1 MSFKKRKLA
10 DITNYLKRGITPK
23 YVDDEGFIVL
33 NQKCIRDNVVSYE
46 LSRLTSKMKNIS
58 EEKFLQNGDVL
69 VNSTGTGT
77 LGRTARF
84 QGNEQSVVVDS
95 HITIV
100 RPDKNLVNDGYL
112 GYYLASIEYVI
123 ENMARGA
130 TNQVELSAK
139 DLGELLIPSPDLKT
153 QERIASTLSA
163 YDDLI
168 ENNRRRIQLLEES
181 ARLLYREWFVH
192 FRFPGHEHVEIVDGL
207 PQGWKEVKFEDTSLK
222 FIDGDRGKNY
232 PNHSE
237 FRHNGYCLFLSAK
250 NVTSDDKFNFS
261 NELMFITKEKDSILR
276 SGKLKRGDLVLTTRG
291 TVGNV
296 AYYDDSINFEN
307 IRINSGMVILR
318 DFEDDFESYYL
329 YVTLRSLSFK
339 DQMKNFTSGTAQP
352 QLPIRDLK
360 KMKILK
366 PSSKIM
372 KNYCVVLKSSSLQ
385 IQNLEL
391 QNQKLKEA
399 RDILLPRLMNGEIA
413 V

>member
-1 MSFKKRKLA
+1 MSWQEVKVS
-10 DITNYLKRGITPK
+10 DIAEVIGGGTPPTQVDEYWNGDIPWITPK
-23 YVDDEGFIVL
+23 DLSNYENRYISRGERNITKTGLSKSSARLLPKNTILVSSRAPIGYVAIAENELCTNQGFKSLIL
-33 NQKCIRDNVVSYE
+33 
-46 LSRLTSKMKNIS
+46 
-58 EEKFLQNGDVL
+58 
-69 VNSTGTGT
+69 
-77 LGRTARF
+77 
-84 QGNEQSVVVDS
+84 
-95 HITIV
+95 
-100 RPDKNLVNDGYL
+100 NDGYSPQFL
-112 GYYLASIEYVI
+112 YYLLKKSKPLLESRAS
-123 ENMARGA
+123 GA
-130 TNQVELSAK
+130 TFKELSASK
-139 DLGELLIPSPDLKT
+139 FKEISLKIPKIKT

-181 ARLLYREWFVH
+181 ARLLYREWFVS

-237 FRHNGYCLFLSAK
+237 FCHNGYCLFLSAK

-291 TVGNV
+291 TVGNI

-339 DQMKNFTSGTAQP
+339 DQIKNFTSGTAQP

-372 KNYCVVLKSSSLQ
+372 KNYCAVLKSSSLQ

-399 RDILLPRLMNGEIA
+399 RDILLPRLMSGEIA

>member
-1 MSFKKRKLA
+1 
-10 DITNYLKRGITPK
+10 
-23 YVDDEGFIVL
+23 
-33 NQKCIRDNVVSYE
+33 
-46 LSRLTSKMKNIS
+46 
-58 EEKFLQNGDVL
+58 
-69 VNSTGTGT
+69 
-77 LGRTARF
+77 
-84 QGNEQSVVVDS
+84 
-95 HITIV
+95 
-100 RPDKNLVNDGYL
+100 
-112 GYYLASIEYVI
+112 
-123 ENMARGA
+123 
-130 TNQVELSAK
+130 
-139 DLGELLIPSPDLKT
+139 
-153 QERIASTLSA
+153 
-163 YDDLI
+163 
-168 ENNRRRIQLLEES
+168 
-181 ARLLYREWFVH
+181 LYREWFVH

-250 NVTSDDKFNFS
+250 NVTSDNKFNFS

-291 TVGNV
+291 TVGNI

-399 RDILLPRLMNGEIA
+399 RDILLPRLMSGEIA

>member
-1 MSFKKRKLA
+1 MSWEECILSNLIDLKYGKSLPERDREAGEVPVYGSSGVTGYHNKPLIEGPGIIVGRKGTIGSVHYENR
-10 DITNYLKRGITPK
+10 DFFPIDTVYYVKGDESKIGLKFT
-23 YVDDEGFIVL
+23 
-33 NQKCIRDNVVSYE
+33 
-46 LSRLTSKMKNIS
+46 
-58 EEKFLQNGDVL
+58 
-69 VNSTGTGT
+69 
-77 LGRTARF
+77 
-84 QGNEQSVVVDS
+84 
-95 HITIV
+95 
-100 RPDKNLVNDGYL
+100 
-112 GYYLASIEYVI
+112 YYL
-123 ENMARGA
+123 
-130 TNQVELSAK
+130 
-139 DLGELLIPSPDLKT
+139 LKT
-153 QERIASTLSA
+153 LPLNKLNTDAAVPGLNRNNALRVKCKVPSLKKQDKIVSTLSA

-192 FRFPGHEHVEIVDGL
+192 FRFPGHEYVELVDGL
-207 PQGWKEVKFEDTSLK
+207 PQGWEEVKFEDTSLK

-237 FRHNGYCLFLSAK
+237 FCHNGYCLFLSAK
-250 NVTSDDKFNFS
+250 NVTSGDKFNFS

-291 TVGNV
+291 TVGNI

-339 DQMKNFTSGTAQP
+339 DQIKNFTSGTAQP

-372 KNYCVVLKSSSLQ
+372 KNYCAVLKSSSLQ

-391 QNQKLKEA
+391 QNQKLKKA